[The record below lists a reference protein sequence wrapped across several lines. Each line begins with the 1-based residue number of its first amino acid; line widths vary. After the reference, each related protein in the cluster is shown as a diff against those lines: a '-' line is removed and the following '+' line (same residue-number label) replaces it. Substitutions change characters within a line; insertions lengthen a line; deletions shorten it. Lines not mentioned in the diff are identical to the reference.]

1 MPKAVLAML
10 TGWYA
15 TPTEMFEQNGKLRK
29 QIAKSPEGKVAWF
42 DFLPHLNRTSENWTE
57 DRGKKL

>member
-1 MPKAVLAML
+1 ML